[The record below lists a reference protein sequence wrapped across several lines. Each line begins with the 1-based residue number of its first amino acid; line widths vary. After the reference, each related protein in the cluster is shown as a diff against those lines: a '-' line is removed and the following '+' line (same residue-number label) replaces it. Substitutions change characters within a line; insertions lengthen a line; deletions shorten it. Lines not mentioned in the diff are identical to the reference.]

1 MCSKRAVAVAQL
13 SEWLLLSIPV
23 VGGSNPLVDK

>member
-13 SEWLLLSIPV
+13 SEWLLPIPV